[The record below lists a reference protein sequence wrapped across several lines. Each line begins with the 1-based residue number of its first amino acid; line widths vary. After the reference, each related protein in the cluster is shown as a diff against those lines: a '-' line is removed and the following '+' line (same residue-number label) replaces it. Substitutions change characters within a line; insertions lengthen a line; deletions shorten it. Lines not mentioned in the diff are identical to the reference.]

1 MGAVEVMDGF
11 MVIRVAA
18 AIEAGVSRLGGDGAA
33 GAVVLGRG
41 FDLLEVFVLKRHIS
55 ITWSESC

>member
-18 AIEAGVSRLGGDGAA
+18 AIEAGVSRLGGDGV
-33 GAVVLGRG
+33 AVTVVFGRG
-41 FDLLEVFVLKRHIS
+41 FDLLEAFVLKRHIS